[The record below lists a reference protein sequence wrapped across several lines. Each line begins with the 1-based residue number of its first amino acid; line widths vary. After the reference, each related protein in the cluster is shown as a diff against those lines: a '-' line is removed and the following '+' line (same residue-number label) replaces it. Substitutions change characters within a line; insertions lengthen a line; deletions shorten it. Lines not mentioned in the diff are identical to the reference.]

1 MPPMGRTNW
10 DCSMIY
16 CMIEG
21 DLIFVVQLFSGQ
33 DRVRSP
39 DKGSGDV
46 LWVCPR
52 HYEEYDPGL
61 SVLSEQ
67 L

>member
-1 MPPMGRTNW
+1 
-10 DCSMIY
+10 MIY